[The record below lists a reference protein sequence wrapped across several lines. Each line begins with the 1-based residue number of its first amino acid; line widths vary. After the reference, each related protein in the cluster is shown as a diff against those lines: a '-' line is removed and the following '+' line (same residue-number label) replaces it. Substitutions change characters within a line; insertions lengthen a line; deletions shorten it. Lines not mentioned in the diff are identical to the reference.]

1 MKEIKKRMIKDTK
14 KIRIGDF
21 FEIGGRDTFFLIAG
35 PCVIETQDHML
46 FTAEKIKK
54 ITDKL
59 GLKYIF
65 KSSFD
70 KANRSSVESY
80 RGPGIEKG
88 LEMLSRLR
96 EKIGIPILS
105 DIHGIEQVAPASEV
119 LDVLQ
124 IPAFLCRQ
132 TDLLIEAGKSGK
144 VINVKKGQFISP
156 WDAENIIRKI
166 ESTGNKKIILTERG
180 SSFGYNHLVVDMK
193 GLPVMRGFGY
203 PVVFDV
209 THSVQLPGGQGKS
222 SGGLGQFIQDLARG
236 GVAVGVDGI
245 FLEVHEC
252 PDKALCD
259 GPNSLP
265 LDKLEPLLKVLKE
278 IDTVVKSMK

>member
-1 MKEIKKRMIKDTK
+1 MKESRRKMIKETK
-14 KIRIGDF
+14 KFKIGNQ
-21 FEIGGRDTFFLIAG
+21 FEIGGKEPFFLIAG
-35 PCVIETQDHML
+35 PCVIESLDHML
-46 FTAEKIKK
+46 FTAEKIKS
-54 ITDKL
+54 ITDRV
-59 GLKYIF
+59 GLNYIF
-65 KSSFD
+65 KSSYD
-70 KANRSSVESY
+70 KANRSSVDSY
-80 RGPGIEKG
+80 RGPGLEKG
-88 LEMLSRLR
+88 LEMLSTLR
-96 EKIGIPILS
+96 EKTGIPILS
-105 DIHGIEQVAPASEV
+105 DVHGVEQVSPAAKV

-144 VINVKKGQFISP
+144 VVNVKKGQFISP
-156 WDAENIIRKI
+156 WDAENIIQKI

-203 PVVFDV
+203 PVVLDV

-222 SGGLGQFIQDLARG
+222 SGGLGEFIEDLARG
-236 GVAVGVDGI
+236 GIAVGVDGV

-252 PDKALCD
+252 PEKAFCD

-265 LDKLEPLLKVLKE
+265 LDRLEQLLKTLKE
-278 IDTVVKSMK
+278 IDAVVKNI